1 MTHVSEEGRV
11 GQVENGMP
19 RHVPVAS
26 SVSSSSSSSCKRA
39 GKADEAVAVS
49 RSVERSPVR
58 GQHPRIHSSMEYG

>member
-26 SVSSSSSSSCKRA
+26 SVSSSSCKRA
-39 GKADEAVAVS
+39 AEADEAVAVS

>member
-26 SVSSSSSSSCKRA
+26 SVSSSSSCRRA
-39 GKADEAVAVS
+39 GEADEAVALY
-49 RSVERSPVR
+49 P
-58 GQHPRIHSSMEYG
+58 GL